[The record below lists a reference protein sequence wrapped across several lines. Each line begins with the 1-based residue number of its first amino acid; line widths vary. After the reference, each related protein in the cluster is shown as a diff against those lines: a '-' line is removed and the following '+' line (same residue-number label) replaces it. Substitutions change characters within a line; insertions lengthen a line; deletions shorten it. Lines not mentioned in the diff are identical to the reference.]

1 MGLTLK
7 RKEAIKMLNKIG
19 ATFEEGGRHQ
29 KVSLEIDG
37 KTVFRTVLSR
47 GSKDIPTGT
56 ARSIVRGNVFVRPSI
71 RTRSIYHSHHRSTRL
86 NVKNLIAIDLI
97 WKNTINTGI

>member
-1 MGLTLK
+1 MGLTLT
-7 RKEAIKMLNKIG
+7 RKEAIRMLNKIG

-37 KTVFRTVLSR
+37 KKVFMTFLSR

-56 ARSIVRGNVFVRPSI
+56 ARSIFRSLGLAGSI
-71 RTRSIYHSHHRSTRL
+71 EKCIALRDCPLTKDEYIEYLHSEGF
-86 NVKNLIAIDLI
+86 I
-97 WKNTINTGI
+97 